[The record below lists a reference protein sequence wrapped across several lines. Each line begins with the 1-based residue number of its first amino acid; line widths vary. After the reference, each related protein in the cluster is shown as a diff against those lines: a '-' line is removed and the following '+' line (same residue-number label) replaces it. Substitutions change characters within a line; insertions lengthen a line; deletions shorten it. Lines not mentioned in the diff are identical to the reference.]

1 MIAGMVEIRAALIG
15 VTVGTLAILA
25 VVRVV
30 NQKKVEALFKFGDG
44 DALIFFF
51 CCAANSATAIFDFK
65 SLAAKTQMVIAT
77 GAFAGIALYKGFR
90 VIKGRASVKPHDS
103 HPDTP
108 SEPN

>member
-1 MIAGMVEIRAALIG
+1 MVEFRAALIG
-15 VTVGTLAILA
+15 ATVGALVIMA

-30 NQKKVEALFKFGDG
+30 NKKRVEALFKFGDG

-51 CCAANSATAIFDFK
+51 CCAANSATAIFDSK

-90 VIKGRASVKPHDS
+90 VIKGPVSVKHSDS
-103 HPDTP
+103 HSDTP
-108 SEPN
+108 SKSN